1 MLKFFFATSTSNF
14 LFSNGYLITHC
25 DNAFQYVFIKSYMHI
40 CQLELQNADLVPSD
54 ISYHFSEKYAGYSLD
69 NANLVSFFNLIH
81 SILSVY
87 VCGFVIYMSF
97 SI

>member
-40 CQLELQNADLVPSD
+40 CQLELQNTDLVPSD
-54 ISYHFSEKYAGYSLD
+54 ISYHFSERYVGYSLD
-69 NANLVSFFNLIH
+69 NADLVSFVNLIH
-81 SILSVY
+81 SILSIC
-87 VCGFVIYMSF
+87 VCGFVIYV
-97 SI
+97 SISV